1 MKISALS
8 FCLHFATTLTT
19 AWPELQRMR
28 ELVIAP
34 VRAKLAHQCRLGDAR
49 IATDFAGVLR
59 YEPLQFLARLVL
71 IRHLAS
77 LTHEAQ
83 QPMHTL
89 VYFTSSIERVY
100 SWEHGAGSGDVLF
113 SRYPEPAFPRQ

>member
-1 MKISALS
+1 MCQL
-8 FCLHFATTLTT
+8 
-19 AWPELQRMR
+19 M
-28 ELVIAP
+28 IAP
-34 VRAKLAHQCRLGDAR
+34 IATELAHQCHLGDAR

-77 LTHEAQ
+77 LTHEAP

-89 VYFTSSIERVY
+89 VYFTSSIETVY